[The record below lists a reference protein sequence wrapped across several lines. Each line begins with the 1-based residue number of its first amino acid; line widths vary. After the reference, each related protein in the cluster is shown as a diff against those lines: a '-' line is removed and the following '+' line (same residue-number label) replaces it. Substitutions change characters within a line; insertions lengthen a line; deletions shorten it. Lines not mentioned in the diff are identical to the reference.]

1 MSETCTKQARIE
13 TVPAVVVG
21 GGAAGLC
28 VAAHLRG
35 ALVLERMS
43 RPAAKILVT
52 GGGRCNLTHEGS
64 PQDISRAFGEWE
76 RFVRPSFCAFP
87 PAAQRAWFETLGV
100 PCAVEPGGFV
110 FPASQRA
117 ADVREALLSAAS
129 RAGARIVADARVTRI
144 ALTDDGAAATG
155 VELADGRRIKASCV
169 IIAAGGSA
177 RPGLGTDGS
186 AAALSAA
193 AGLALAK
200 PLPALGA
207 LRIAEATWMRDL
219 AGVSLPD
226 AALTVTSGT
235 SGTSRRAP
243 SSHGGLLFT
252 GDGLSGPAALN
263 ISGAVAAA
271 LDAGAAGGTLRASW
285 RADQPDPEAWRALF
299 AGWRARHG
307 GALVRTLLAA
317 ELPRSLAAALCGVAG
332 VPPDCTAARLP
343 QGAARSL
350 AEWCAAAP
358 LRVARTEGFD
368 GCMATRGGV
377 SVSELDRTTLECR
390 RIKGL
395 YVVGEAAEPVGPC
408 GGYNLAWAW
417 ASGYAA
423 ASAIRAIQPRAAL

>member
-1 MSETCTKQARIE
+1 MSDASSEIAPTASAP
-13 TVPAVVVG
+13 VVVVG

-28 VAAHLRG
+28 AAAHLRG
-35 ALVLERMS
+35 SLVLERMS

-64 PQDISRAFGEWE
+64 PQDIARAFGEWE

-87 PAAQRAWFETLGV
+87 PTAQRAWFESLDV
-100 PCAVEPGGFV
+100 PCVVEPGGFV
-110 FPASQRA
+110 FPASQRSV
-117 ADVREALLSAAS
+117 DVREALLRAAS
-129 RAGARIVADARVTRI
+129 RAGTRIVSNARVARIV
-144 ALTDDGAAATG
+144 LMDDGAAVAG
-155 VELADGRRIKASCV
+155 VQLADGRRIAAPRV
-169 IIAAGGSA
+169 VIAAGGSA

-186 AAALSAA
+186 GAALA
-193 AGLALAK
+193 AGVGLAVAK

-207 LRIAEATWMRDL
+207 LHIAEAPWMQDL

-226 AALTVTSGT
+226 AALTVTSGA
-235 SGTSRRAP
+235 SGSSRRAP
-243 SSHGGLLFT
+243 SSRGGLLFT

-271 LDAGAAGGTLRASW
+271 LDAGTAGGALRASW
-285 RADQPDPEAWRALF
+285 RADRTAPEAWRALF
-299 AGWRARHG
+299 AGWRTSRGA
-307 GALVRTLLAA
+307 ALVRTLLAT
-317 ELPRSLAAALCGVAG
+317 ELPRSLAAALCSVAG
-332 VPPDCTAARLP
+332 VPTDCTAARLP
-343 QGAARSL
+343 QEAARSL

-368 GCMATRGGV
+368 ACMATRGGV

-395 YVVGEAAEPVGPC
+395 YVMGEAAEPTGPC

-423 ASAIRAIQPRAAL
+423 ATAIRATP